1 MRPVPDVAEIGIGSG
16 ERKEARIQEPES
28 LLQRGFRDLSK
39 PCRTSFAGAVT
50 IIAFAMLGSHPAAAQ
65 MQLPGALG
73 GGAPPAGEH
82 KSGGGGGGSSA
93 APSSYAP
100 PKPVVIKAP
109 TEDTVTGHPLS
120 RDGVKGEMVLD
131 KSGEGLA
138 LSKLTL
144 DGDKISKPGTA
155 CTVDVPLAAPLPAT
169 PAGRPAGAIRYS
181 VPVPACAFTI
191 DVLDGA
197 VLLTRAEPACE
208 FTAADCRVTP
218 GGVWGPRAIDITPK
232 RAKDLERERVRLE
245 TTMRANFHALLRKA
259 GKDRTAV
266 KAIAKDQAAFSSE
279 REMTCRDYAQE
290 TVHGFCS
297 TQITQARA
305 LALMAQFGTM
315 PEGPHGRRQR
325 PRPAAAAK
333 APDDADQ

>member
-1 MRPVPDVAEIGIGSG
+1 
-16 ERKEARIQEPES
+16 
-28 LLQRGFRDLSK
+28 
-39 PCRTSFAGAVT
+39 
-50 IIAFAMLGSHPAAAQ
+50 MLGCGAARAQ
-65 MQLPGALG
+65 MQLPGAVG
-73 GGAPPAGEH
+73 GGAPAAEH
-82 KSGGGGGGSSA
+82 KGGGAGGGSGA

-100 PKPVVIKAP
+100 PKPVIIKAP
-109 TEDTVTGHPLS
+109 AEDTVIGHPLS

-155 CTVDVPLAAPLPAT
+155 CVVDVALASPLAAT
-169 PAGRPAGAIRYS
+169 PAGRPAGAIRYG
-181 VPVPACAFTI
+181 VPVPACPFSI
-191 DVLDGA
+191 DILDGA
-197 VLLTRAEPACE
+197 VLLTRPEPSCQ
-208 FTAADCRVTP
+208 FTAADCRVSP
-218 GGVWGPRAIDITPK
+218 GGLWGPRAVDITPK

-259 GKDRTAV
+259 GKDRIAV

-279 REMTCRDYAQE
+279 REMTCRDYADE

-305 LALMAQFGTM
+305 LALMAQFGTT
-315 PEGPHGRRQR
+315 PEGPHARRSR
-325 PRPAAAAK
+325 PRTAAE
-333 APDDADQ
+333 PPEEADK

>member
-28 LLQRGFRDLSK
+28 RRQRGFRGV
-39 PCRTSFAGAVT
+39 RTRARGAGACVAVG
-50 IIAFAMLGSHPAAAQ
+50 IALALGGPVRAQ
-65 MQLPGALG
+65 MQLPGAT
-73 GGAPPAGEH
+73 GGAAPSNEH
-82 KSGGGGGGSSA
+82 KSGGGSGA

-109 TEDTVTGHPLS
+109 AEDTVIGHPLS
-120 RDGVKGEMVLD
+120 RDGTKGEMLLE
-131 KSGEGLA
+131 KNGEGVALA
-138 LSKLTL
+138 KLTL

-155 CTVDVPLAAPLPAT
+155 CTVNVSLASPLPAT
-169 PAGRPAGAIRYS
+169 LDGRPAGAIRYG
-181 VPVPACAFTI
+181 VPIPACAFSI
-191 DVLDGA
+191 DILDGA
-197 VLLTRAEPACE
+197 VLLTRPEPTCDFA
-208 FTAADCRVTP
+208 AADCRVSP
-218 GGVWGPRAIDITPK
+218 SGLWGPRAADITPK
-232 RAKDLERERVRLE
+232 RAKDLEHERVRLE

-259 GKDRTAV
+259 GKDRIAV

-305 LALMAQFGTM
+305 LALMAQFGTL
-315 PEGPHGRRQR
+315 PEGPHGRRSR
-325 PRPAAAAK
+325 PRPAEPAK
-333 APDDADQ
+333 ASDGADR